1 MLYLIII
8 LIIWLFDLPIHEDTP
23 FYKTNILRN
32 NLNKV
37 YPDVVDRWTF
47 LESFQ
52 YIHEQLYTHKIALY
66 ENDMVLFIYRSFI
79 PEGITRTFFYK
90 ITIVMLVLHLW
101 WLNIAFIA
109 GSCLLPVFFYYF
121 FVLADYYEVLE
132 ELLAYIHARI

>member
-23 FYKTNILRN
+23 FYKTNILWN
-32 NLNKV
+32 NLDKV
-37 YPDVVDRWTF
+37 YPNVTDRWTF

-66 ENDMVLFIYRSFI
+66 ENDMVLFIYHSFV

-90 ITIVMLVLHLW
+90 ITIVMFVLHLW
-101 WLNIAFIA
+101 WLNIAFIV

>member
-1 MLYLIII
+1 MLYLITI
-8 LIIWLFDLPIHEDTP
+8 LIIWLFDLPLHEDTP

-37 YPDVVDRWTF
+37 YPNVVDRWTF

-66 ENDMVLFIYRSFI
+66 ENDMILFIYHSFK
-79 PEGITRTFFYK
+79 PEGIARTFFYK
-90 ITIVMLVLHLW
+90 LTIVILVLHLW
-101 WLNIAFIA
+101 WLNIAFIV